1 MKLRKFNKAH
11 RLNEDDQNT
20 QQQQTAAPAPAANA
34 QPAAPQAQ
42 PAAPAQP
49 SAPAQPAAQNAAPQQ
64 QPAQQQPAQQNQQQ
78 PQANAADVEK
88 IQKANQ
94 FLEGVKNN
102 IKENK
107 IYWAIATD
115 FVKEIQDNIPD
126 FKADNQAAKPGIDA
140 WEAFKKE
147 PGEATFNT
155 FMDALSAFA
164 APQQPEQQTSE
175 QAQQAQALQDSVV
188 LDFGARLEER
198 LRKRVIYDELT
209 GQIEQGIYEAQHNI

>member
-20 QQQQTAAPAPAANA
+20 QQQQTAAPAPATNV

-42 PAAPAQP
+42 PAAPVQP

-126 FKADNQAAKPGIDA
+126 FKADNQSAKPGIDA

-155 FMDALSAFA
+155 FMDALSAFV

-188 LDFGARLEER
+188 LDFGSRLEER
-198 LRKRVIYDELT
+198 LRKRIIYDELT

>member
-49 SAPAQPAAQNAAPQQ
+49 SAPAQPVAQNAAPQQ

>member
-11 RLNEDDQNT
+11 RLNEDEQNT

-49 SAPAQPAAQNAAPQQ
+49 SAPAQPTAQNVAPQQ

-107 IYWAIATD
+107 IYWAIATA

-155 FMDALSAFA
+155 FIDALSAFV

-188 LDFGARLEER
+188 LNFGARLEER

>member
-49 SAPAQPAAQNAAPQQ
+49 SAPAQPAAQNVAPQQ

>member
-20 QQQQTAAPAPAANA
+20 QQQQTAAPAPATNA

-42 PAAPAQP
+42 PAAPVQP
-49 SAPAQPAAQNAAPQQ
+49 SAPAQPVAQNAAPQQ

-78 PQANAADVEK
+78 SQANAADVEK

-147 PGEATFNT
+147 PAEATFNT
-155 FMDALSAFA
+155 FMDALSSFA

-188 LDFGARLEER
+188 LDFGSRLEER
-198 LRKRVIYDELT
+198 LRKRIIYDELT

>member
-155 FMDALSAFA
+155 FIDALSAFA

>member
-49 SAPAQPAAQNAAPQQ
+49 SAPAQPVAQNAAPQQ

-115 FVKEIQDNIPD
+115 FVKDIQDNIPD

-188 LDFGARLEER
+188 LDFGSRLEER
-198 LRKRVIYDELT
+198 LRKRIIYDELT

>member
-1 MKLRKFNKAH
+1 MKLRKFNKTN

-20 QQQQTAAPAPAANA
+20 QQQTTAAPATNT
-34 QPAAPQAQ
+34 QAQ

-49 SAPAQPAAQNAAPQQ
+49 VAQPAAPTQPAAQNNAPQQ
-64 QPAQQQPAQQNQQQ
+64 PTQPAPAQQQQTQQSAQQQPAD
-78 PQANAADVEK
+78 PTAEEK
-88 IQKANQ
+88 KQKTNQ
-94 FLEGVKNN
+94 FLEGVRNN
-102 IKENK
+102 VKENK

-164 APQQPEQQTSE
+164 APQQPQQTPE

-188 LDFGARLEER
+188 LDFGNRLEER
-198 LRKRVIYDELT
+198 LRERVIFDKVAS
-209 GQIEQGIYEAQHNI
+209 QIEQGIYEARHK

>member
-20 QQQQTAAPAPAANA
+20 QQQQTTAPAPATNA
-34 QPAAPQAQ
+34 QPASPAQ
-42 PAAPAQP
+42 PAPAQP
-49 SAPAQPAAQNAAPQQ
+49 SAPAQPATQNVAPQQ

-155 FMDALSAFA
+155 FIDALSAFA

>member
-1 MKLRKFNKAH
+1 M
-11 RLNEDDQNT
+11 
-20 QQQQTAAPAPAANA
+20 
-34 QPAAPQAQ
+34 
-42 PAAPAQP
+42 
-49 SAPAQPAAQNAAPQQ
+49 
-64 QPAQQQPAQQNQQQ
+64 
-78 PQANAADVEK
+78 
-88 IQKANQ
+88 
-94 FLEGVKNN
+94 EGVKNN

-155 FMDALSAFA
+155 FIDALSAFA

-175 QAQQAQALQDSVV
+175 RAQQAQALQDSVV
-188 LDFGARLEER
+188 LNFGSRLEER
-198 LRKRVIYDELT
+198 LRKRIIYDELT

>member
-1 MKLRKFNKAH
+1 M
-11 RLNEDDQNT
+11 E
-20 QQQQTAAPAPAANA
+20 
-34 QPAAPQAQ
+34 
-42 PAAPAQP
+42 
-49 SAPAQPAAQNAAPQQ
+49 S
-64 QPAQQQPAQQNQQQ
+64 
-78 PQANAADVEK
+78 
-88 IQKANQ
+88 
-94 FLEGVKNN
+94 VKNN

>member
-1 MKLRKFNKAH
+1 MRTIRIHSSNRLLLRH
-11 RLNEDDQNT
+11 R
-20 QQQQTAAPAPAANA
+20 QQTL
-34 QPAAPQAQ
+34 
-42 PAAPAQP
+42 
-49 SAPAQPAAQNAAPQQ
+49 SQQ
-64 QPAQQQPAQQNQQQ
+64 HLRHNQQQPAQQNQQQ
-78 PQANAADVEK
+78 PQANAVDVEK

-94 FLEGVKNN
+94 FLESVKNN

-115 FVKEIQDNIPD
+115 FVKEIQNNIPD

-175 QAQQAQALQDSVV
+175 QAQQA
-188 LDFGARLEER
+188 
-198 LRKRVIYDELT
+198 
-209 GQIEQGIYEAQHNI
+209 

>member
-20 QQQQTAAPAPAANA
+20 QQQQTAAPTPAANA

-49 SAPAQPAAQNAAPQQ
+49 SAPAQPAAQNVAPQQ

-188 LDFGARLEER
+188 LDFGSRLEER
-198 LRKRVIYDELT
+198 LRKRIIYDELT

>member
-155 FMDALSAFA
+155 FIDALSAFA

-188 LDFGARLEER
+188 LDFGSRLEER
-198 LRKRVIYDELT
+198 LRKRIIYDELT

>member
-147 PGEATFNT
+147 PGEATFNA

>member
-34 QPAAPQAQ
+34 QPTAPQAQ

-49 SAPAQPAAQNAAPQQ
+49 SAPAQPVAQNAAPQQ

>member
-20 QQQQTAAPAPAANA
+20 QQQQTAAPAPATNA

-49 SAPAQPAAQNAAPQQ
+49 AAQNAAPQQQPAQQ

-155 FMDALSAFA
+155 FIDALSAFA

>member
-20 QQQQTAAPAPAANA
+20 QQQQTAAPAPATNA

-49 SAPAQPAAQNAAPQQ
+49 SAPSQPVAQNAAPQQ

-155 FMDALSAFA
+155 FIDALSAFA

>member
-49 SAPAQPAAQNAAPQQ
+49 SAPAQPTAQNVAPQQ

-107 IYWAIATD
+107 IYWAIATA

-155 FMDALSAFA
+155 FIDALSAFV

-188 LDFGARLEER
+188 LNFGARLEER